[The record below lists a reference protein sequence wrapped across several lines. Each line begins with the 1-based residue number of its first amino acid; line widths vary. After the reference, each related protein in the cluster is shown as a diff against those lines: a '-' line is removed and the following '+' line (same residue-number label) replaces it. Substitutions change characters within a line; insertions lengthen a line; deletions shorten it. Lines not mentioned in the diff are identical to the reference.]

1 MTRYINLVFIL
12 TLLVNLSC
20 GHNGNLTK
28 DKNYTLPVQKNQPR
42 LLYPKTAQENSF
54 TGNSKLLFQ
63 INKTGTVDKVNV
75 VRSSGSELLDNAAV
89 EYCKN
94 LLFYPATRNGEPTPS
109 VMSIEIK
116 FHISNQDMDA
126 FNYVQNVNWL
136 YKKLLF
142 ASPSERNMIEKEILE
157 KHNQFIVAMRDGIN
171 FNKYVAQV
179 ILPSVLAEWKR
190 DWNAWPL
197 SFLLYHDFI
206 QRFPDYDSIASVKNL
221 LHNAVKYDMEYIK
234 NTPTYD
240 SKSTGEKEDILM
252 KIRGFIANHYPDIK
266 IEEIGI
272 AIKIKSEP
280 LS

>member
-142 ASPSERNMIEKEILE
+142 AGQSERNMIEKEILE
-157 KHNQFIVAMRDGIN
+157 RHNQFIVAMRDGIN

-221 LHNAVKYDMEYIK
+221 LHNAVKYDMEYIN

>member
-75 VRSSGSELLDNAAV
+75 VRSSGSKLLDNAAV

-142 ASPSERNMIEKEILE
+142 AGPSERNMIEKEILE